1 VGSFSC
7 SRKLALIL
15 PIFFT
20 LLLIPTV
27 FSQNPLVLTSSTDKT
42 QYAPGETVT
51 ITGRVSDNQSNPI
64 PGVSLSIQLSDPP
77 IAVQF
82 AVSDQTGAYSNQFV
96 LPDTLPAGAYT
107 IYISA
112 DKSGYTTAQQQ
123 LQFTVPGQTTTSSV
137 PSTITSTIAYTSTI
151 STSTQ
156 TIPQTKCFIATATY
170 GSELAPEVVLLR
182 TFRDSDI
189 LHTSAGRGFM
199 VSFNAFYY
207 SFSPQ
212 VASIIAL
219 NAPLRFV
226 MKAALYPLIGILSI
240 SYTINNLLAFN
251 MELAVT
257 LAGIFAAMGIGII
270 YFGPVAIGICK
281 LCRLNKSSIRILSNR
296 LAGAC
301 VASLLILIMG
311 ETFNITSVLMFA
323 SVAIVLSF
331 VFFGAVSTVQL
342 VQLLN
347 NRRIAR
353 ARNST
358 VV

>member
-1 VGSFSC
+1 MGSFSR

-15 PIFFT
+15 PIFFA

-42 QYAPGETVT
+42 QYAPGDTVT
-51 ITGRVSDNQSNPI
+51 ITGKVSDNQSNPV

-82 AVSDQTGAYSNQFV
+82 AVSDQSGAYTVQFV
-96 LPDTLPAGAYT
+96 LPDTLSAGLYT
-107 IYISA
+107 IYVSA
-112 DKSGYTTAQQQ
+112 DKSGYTTTQQQ
-123 LQFTVPGQTTTSSV
+123 LQFTVPGQATTSNV
-137 PSTITSTIAYTSTI
+137 QSTITSTIAYTSI
-151 STSTQ
+151 MSTSTQ
-156 TIPQTKCFIATATY
+156 TIPQTKCFIATATF

-226 MKAALYPLIGILSI
+226 MKPALYPLIGILSI
-240 SYTINNLLAFN
+240 SYSINQILSFN
-251 MELAVT
+251 MELGVI
-257 LAGIFAAMGIGII
+257 LAGIFAATGIGIV
-270 YFGPVAIGICK
+270 YFGPVAVGICK
-281 LCRLNKSSIRILSNR
+281 LCRLDKLRIRTLGIR
-296 LAGAC
+296 LAGTCA
-301 VASLLILIMG
+301 ASLLVLIVG
-311 ETFNITSVLMFA
+311 EASNNPSLLMISSA
-323 SVAIVLSF
+323 ATVLSF
-331 VFFGAVSTVQL
+331 AFLGAAYTVQL
-342 VQLLN
+342 VELLN
-347 NRRIAR
+347 NRRNVR
-353 ARNST
+353 TKLGT
-358 VV
+358 VA